1 MVFNGFFSMDTNITN
16 FPISALLIVFI
27 WAVFPRRFYLE
38 SPSSKI
44 EFAFLYLAD
53 IIETVCLYSWSVYI
67 AFYIFTAF
75 QCWEYPSMTSC

>member
-1 MVFNGFFSMDTNITN
+1 MN

-27 WAVFPRRFYLE
+27 WAVFPRCFYLL

-53 IIETVCLYSWSVYI
+53 IFETVRLYSWSVYI
-67 AFYIFTAF
+67 AFYIFTTF
-75 QCWEYPSMTSC
+75 QCLGIP